1 MGTHEG
7 PQDAGGR
14 VLRDSCN
21 SRWDRILTSCSHIL
35 SCILTSEPEQNSQKH
50 TVKLTIEKMH
60 FVFLILYQDFNLCLS
75 VSVCLFL
82 PSVSQLSVCLY
93 VYLRLCIYM
102 SLSPSLSFYF
112 CVFLPIC
119 VSVCLSV
126 PFPSPHL
133 IILKSPTCYR
143 CSQTILYNY
152 MDKGPQLLYF
162 PTCHLYL

>member
-1 MGTHEG
+1 ML
-7 PQDAGGR
+7 GGH
-14 VLRDSCN
+14 
-21 SRWDRILTSCSHIL
+21 SRKISTLQEDKYPDCGDWLLQAKRLKKKEVRKAMTSRLPL
-35 SCILTSEPEQNSQKH
+35 SVDLCVCI
-50 TVKLTIEKMH
+50 
-60 FVFLILYQDFNLCLS
+60 CLS

>member
-75 VSVCLFL
+75 VSVYL
-82 PSVSQLSVCLY
+82 SVSVSLCFSLSLSLSV
-93 VYLRLCIYM
+93 
-102 SLSPSLSFYF
+102 S
-112 CVFLPIC
+112 
-119 VSVCLSV
+119 VSVSV
-126 PFPSPHL
+126 SLTVFSEHCSLEHIVSFSPE
-133 IILKSPTCYR
+133 INKENRLKGNYIFGGITKLWNSG
-143 CSQTILYNY
+143 SQYY
-152 MDKGPQLLYF
+152 
-162 PTCHLYL
+162 